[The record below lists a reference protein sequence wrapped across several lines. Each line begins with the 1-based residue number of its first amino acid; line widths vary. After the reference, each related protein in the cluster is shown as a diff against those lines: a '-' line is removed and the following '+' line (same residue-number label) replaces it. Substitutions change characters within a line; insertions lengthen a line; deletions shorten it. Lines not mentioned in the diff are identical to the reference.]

1 MKRKTPYA
9 ALAVAVGIA
18 AGAALAALEG
28 DANGDGFLSYPE
40 MTLLHPEMTR
50 TLFGQ
55 IDANGDSV
63 VDASERDAAIAEG
76 LIKAQ

>member
-9 ALAVAVGIA
+9 VLAVVVGIA

-28 DANGDGFLSYPE
+28 DANGDGLLSYPE
-40 MTLLHPEMTR
+40 MTLLHPKMTR

-55 IDANGDSV
+55 IDANGDSL
-63 VDASERDAAIAEG
+63 VDVAERDAAIADG
-76 LIKAQ
+76 LIEAQ